1 MPIKKKGD
9 VIDGYRVLAEVGRGA
24 ASVIYLVQEIK
35 TKQIWAL
42 KQVEKHTDKDQRFLD
57 QAEEEA
63 KVAQAVNHPGI
74 RKIKKVFKKGS
85 FLAVKELVL
94 VMEFVDGVNLRQLM
108 ELGRLSPAE
117 ALRITPLRPFQPCT
131 KRGMSMRT

>member
-1 MPIKKKGD
+1 MEVPIKKKGD

-42 KQVEKHTDKDQRFLD
+42 KQVEKQTDKDQRFLD

-63 KVAQAVNHPGI
+63 KVAQTVNHPGI
-74 RKIKKVFKKGS
+74 RKIKKVIKKGS
-85 FLAVKELVL
+85 FLAVKELFLGV
-94 VMEFVDGVNLRQLM
+94 EFVDVISV
-108 ELGRLSPAE
+108 EKHAPETVE
-117 ALRITPLRPFQPCT
+117 AAVEIFHQTA
-131 KRGMSMRT
+131 MSL